1 MTISEGPVG
10 VGPEKLLPDQCPP
23 LRRMALAIRH
33 SLLGLRTCYFRSLDL
48 QTEPDTQISLKA
60 KVDLTSP
67 RPHGTLTA
75 PEKSSW
81 SPRVPWLWSNA
92 VSITGEQLGP
102 FVMGR
107 KVDGQWEYRNMTSAE
122 AREWQDVVQGY

>member
-10 VGPEKLLPDQCPP
+10 VGPEKLLPDHCPP

-33 SLLGLRTCYFRSLDL
+33 SLLGLRSNPSAR
-48 QTEPDTQISLKA
+48 
-60 KVDLTSP
+60 
-67 RPHGTLTA
+67 GTLTA
-75 PEKSSW
+75 REKSSW

-92 VSITGEQLGP
+92 VSITGEKLGP

-107 KVDGQWEYRNMTSAE
+107 KVDGQWEYRNMTGAE